1 MSAVPSTPRVVLFRH
16 APIDID
22 SRVKKFA
29 TTLQRAGYE
38 PVVISLEPV
47 GGIAGEYR
55 LGGDIRVIRLP
66 IVRAPREKAD
76 TTRVNNLEARRTM
89 HRRRAVYRDRITG
102 ANTASAKA
110 LLKWATSTAKVVY
123 LKTEDAVSD
132 VTFRLQQAR
141 DKRRG
146 EKDPFVLAG
155 VDRGLPVVTDIANT
169 LTDLLVDLRP
179 DVLHAHHPQVLLAA
193 RDALR
198 ILREQGHAVKF
209 YYDAREN
216 FAGIPDME
224 QGLRAA
230 HEALIACEAAM
241 IGEADAV
248 STVSEPIADVLRENY
263 ALAARPSVF
272 LNMPPLT
279 PLAGP
284 TTVREAA
291 GLGPDVPVVLYS
303 GTMSWARGIETI
315 VRGIAHMPPEA
326 HLVIVSVPLPHPMIP
341 KLEAL
346 AAEHGLADRL
356 HFVGP
361 VSQDQLLHYL
371 SGADVAVHPLP
382 GGSPNHDAAMPN
394 KLFEY
399 LHAGLPLVVSDAKL
413 MAAFVSDNG
422 VGRVF
427 TSEDPVS
434 FGEQVGATLADLPSE
449 RVHEVAATY
458 SWQGQEGAIISLYNS
473 LTGFDGHLPA
483 EEVPF
488 GSLEVTPAVPAH

>member
-1 MSAVPSTPRVVLFRH
+1 MTSKPRVVLFRH

-29 TTLQRAGYE
+29 TTLGRAGFE
-38 PVVISLEPV
+38 PIIISLEPV
-47 GGIAGEYR
+47 GGAAGEFR
-55 LGGDIRVIRLP
+55 LGDDIRVIRLP
-66 IVRAPREKAD
+66 ITKAPRESPDAS
-76 TTRVNNLEARRTM
+76 RVNNLEARRTM
-89 HRRRAVYRDRITG
+89 HRRRAVYRGRITG
-102 ANTASAKA
+102 ANAPSAKA
-110 LLKWATSTAKVVY
+110 LLKWGVSSVRVIY
-123 LKTEDAVSD
+123 LKVEDSASD
-132 VTFRLQQAR
+132 ITFRIQQAR

-146 EKDPFVLAG
+146 QKDPFVLAG
-155 VDRGLPVVTDIANT
+155 VDRGLPVVTDIAHT
-169 LTDLLVDLRP
+169 LTDVLVGLRP
-179 DVLHAHHPQVLLAA
+179 DVLHAHHPQVLLAT
-193 RDALR
+193 REALR
-198 ILREQGHAVKF
+198 ILRGQGEDVKF

-216 FAGIPDME
+216 FAGIPDLE

-230 HEALIACEAAM
+230 HEALIACERAM

-248 STVSEPIADVLRENY
+248 STVSEPIADVLRDNY
-263 ALAARPSVF
+263 RLSERPSVF

-291 GLGPDVPVVLYS
+291 GLGPEVPLVLYS

-315 VRGIAHMPPEA
+315 VKGIAHMPPEA

-346 AAEHGLADRL
+346 AAEYGVADRL

-361 VSQDQLLHYL
+361 VSQDALLHYL
-371 SGADVAVHPLP
+371 SGADVAIHPLP

-413 MAAFVSDNG
+413 MAAFVRDNR

-434 FGEQVGATLADLPSE
+434 FGEQVAATLADPPSD
-449 RVHEVAATY
+449 RVEQVAAQY
-458 SWQGQEGAIISLYNS
+458 SWQGQEQAIVALYNRI
-473 LTGFDGHLPA
+473 TGFQGTLPDKD
-483 EEVPF
+483 VPF
-488 GSLEVTPAVPAH
+488 GSLEVTPA

>member
-1 MSAVPSTPRVVLFRH
+1 MQPRVVLFRH
-16 APIDID
+16 APVDID

-29 TTLQRAGYE
+29 TTLRRAGYE
-38 PVVISLEPV
+38 PIVISLEAV
-47 GGIAGEYR
+47 GGGAGEFR
-55 LGGDIRVIRLP
+55 LGDDIRVIRLP
-66 IVRAPREKAD
+66 ITRAPRENLD
-76 TTRVNNLEARRTM
+76 VSRVNNLEARRTL
-89 HRRRAVYRDRITG
+89 HRRRAIYRDRISG
-102 ANTASAKA
+102 ANPSSVKA
-110 LLKWATSTAKVVY
+110 LAKWGFSTAKVAY
-123 LKTEDAVSD
+123 LKTEDVVSD
-132 VTFRLQQAR
+132 ATFRIQQAR

-146 EKDPFVLAG
+146 QKDPFVLAG
-155 VDRGLPVVTDIANT
+155 VDRGLPVVTDIAHT
-169 LTDLLVDLRP
+169 LTDVLVELRP

-193 RDALR
+193 REALR
-198 ILREQGHAVKF
+198 ILRAQGRDVKF

-216 FAGIPDME
+216 FAGIPDLE

-230 HEALIACEAAM
+230 HEALIACERAM

-263 ALAARPSVF
+263 RLPERPSVF

-279 PLAGP
+279 PLSGP
-284 TTVREAA
+284 TTVRDAA
-291 GLGPDVPVVLYS
+291 GLGPEVPLVLYS

-315 VRGIAHMPPEA
+315 VKGIAHMPPEA

-341 KLEAL
+341 TLETL
-346 AAEHGLADRL
+346 AAEHGVADRL

-361 VSQDQLLHYL
+361 VSQDNLLHYL
-371 SGADVAVHPLP
+371 SGADVAIHPLP

-413 MAAFVSDNG
+413 MAAFVRDND

-434 FGEQVGATLADLPSE
+434 FGQQVAATLADPPSD
-449 RVHEVAATY
+449 RVEQVAARY
-458 SWQGQEGAIISLYNS
+458 SWQGQEPAIVALYNRITS
-473 LTGFDGHLPA
+473 CQGRLPS
-483 EEVPF
+483 EDVPF
-488 GSLEVTPAVPAH
+488 GSLEVTPA

>member
-1 MSAVPSTPRVVLFRH
+1 MSSKPRVVLFRH

-29 TTLQRAGYE
+29 TTLRRGGYE
-38 PVVISLEPV
+38 PIVISVEPM
-47 GGIAGEYR
+47 GGVAGEFR

-66 IVRAPREKAD
+66 ISRAPRESVD
-76 TTRVNNLEARRTM
+76 TSRVNNLEARRAM
-89 HRRRAVYRDRITG
+89 HRRRGVFRDRITG
-102 ANTASAKA
+102 ANLSSVKA
-110 LLKWATSTAKVVY
+110 LVKWGLATAKVVY
-123 LKTEDAVSD
+123 LKVEDTASD
-132 VTFRLQQAR
+132 VTFRAHQAR

-146 EKDPFVLAG
+146 QKDPFVLAG
-155 VDRGLPVVTDIANT
+155 VDRGLPVVTDIAHT
-169 LTDLLVDLRP
+169 LTDLLVDLQP

-198 ILREQGHAVKF
+198 IMREQGRDVKF

-216 FAGIPDME
+216 FAGIPDLE

-230 HEALIACEAAM
+230 HEALIACERAM

-263 ALAARPSVF
+263 GLSERPSVF

-284 TTVREAA
+284 STVRDAA
-291 GLGPDVPVVLYS
+291 GLGADVPLVLYS

-315 VRGIAHMPPEA
+315 IKGIAHMPPEA
-326 HLVIVSVPLPHPMIP
+326 HLVVVSVPLPHPMIP

-346 AAEHGLADRL
+346 AAEHGVADRL

-371 SGADVAVHPLP
+371 SGADVAIHPLP

-413 MAAFVSDNG
+413 MAAFVRDNG

-434 FGEQVGATLADLPSE
+434 FGEQVAATLADLPSD
-449 RVHEVAATY
+449 RVKQVAAQY
-458 SWQGQEGAIISLYNS
+458 SWQGQEPAIVTKYNRV
-473 LTGFDGHLPA
+473 TGFQGTLPPKD
-483 EEVPF
+483 VPF
-488 GSLEVTPAVPAH
+488 GSLDVTPA

>member
-1 MSAVPSTPRVVLFRH
+1 MAQKPRVVLFRH

-29 TTLQRAGYE
+29 TTLGRAGYE
-38 PVVISLEPV
+38 PIVISLEPV

-55 LGGDIRVIRLP
+55 LGEDIRVIRLP
-66 IVRAPREKAD
+66 ITRAPRESAE
-76 TTRVNNLEARRTM
+76 TSRVNTLQARRTI
-89 HRRRAVYRDRITG
+89 HRRRTVYRKRITG
-102 ANTASAKA
+102 ANAASAKA
-110 LLKWATSTAKVVY
+110 LLKWGLATAKVAY
-123 LKTEDAVSD
+123 LKAEDAASD
-132 VTFRLQQAR
+132 VSFSIQQYR
-141 DKRRG
+141 DRRRG
-146 EKDPFVLAG
+146 QKDPFVLAG
-155 VDRGLPVVTDIANT
+155 VDRGLPVVTDIAHT
-169 LTDLLVDLRP
+169 LTDVLVELRP

-193 RDALR
+193 REALR
-198 ILREQGHAVKF
+198 ILREQGRDAKL

-216 FAGIPDME
+216 FAGIPDLE

-230 HEALIACEAAM
+230 HEALIACERAM
-241 IGEADAV
+241 IGEAAAV
-248 STVSEPIADVLRENY
+248 STVSDPIADVLRENY
-263 ALAARPSVF
+263 GLAERPSVF

-279 PLAGP
+279 PLSGS

-315 VRGIAHMPPEA
+315 IKGIAHMPPEA
-326 HLVIVSVPLPHPMIP
+326 HLVVVSVPLPHPMIP

-346 AAEHGLADRL
+346 AAEHGVADRL

-361 VSQDQLLHYL
+361 VSQDALLHYL

-413 MAAFVSDNG
+413 MAAFVTDNG

-434 FGEQVGATLADLPSE
+434 FGQQVGATLADLPSE
-449 RVHEVAATY
+449 RVHEVAAQY
-458 SWQGQEGAIISLYNS
+458 SWQGQEAAIAAVYNRI
-473 LTGFDGHLPA
+473 TGFDGHLPA
-483 EEVPF
+483 ADVPF
-488 GSLEVTPAVPAH
+488 GSLEVTPVASPA

>member
-1 MSAVPSTPRVVLFRH
+1 MVSKPRVVLFRH

-29 TTLQRAGYE
+29 TTLGRAGYE
-38 PVVISLEPV
+38 PIVISLEPF
-47 GGIAGEYR
+47 GGISGEYL
-55 LGGDIRVIRLP
+55 LGGGIRVIRLP
-66 IVRAPREKAD
+66 ITKAPRETVD
-76 TTRVNNLEARRTM
+76 TTRVNNLEARRTL
-89 HRRRAVYRDRITG
+89 HRRRSVYRERVSG
-102 ANTASAKA
+102 ANSTSAKA
-110 LLKWATSTAKVVY
+110 LLQWGLTTAKVVY
-123 LKTEDAVSD
+123 LKAEDAAGD
-132 VTFRLQQAR
+132 ITFRVHQVR

-146 EKDPFVLAG
+146 QKDPFVLSG
-155 VDRGLPVVTDIANT
+155 VDRGLPVVTDIAHT
-169 LTDLLVDLRP
+169 LTDLLVELRP

-198 ILREQGHAVKF
+198 ILREQGRDVKF

-216 FAGIPDME
+216 FAGIPDLE

-230 HEALIACEAAM
+230 HEALIACERAM
-241 IGEADAV
+241 IGEADGV
-248 STVSEPIADVLRENY
+248 STVSEPIADVLKENY
-263 ALAARPSVF
+263 RLAERPSVF

-291 GLGPDVPVVLYS
+291 GLGPDVPIVLYS

-315 VRGIAHMPPEA
+315 IKGIAHMPPEA
-326 HLVIVSVPLPHPMIP
+326 HLVVVSVPLPHPMIP
-341 KLEAL
+341 KLEVL
-346 AAEHGLADRL
+346 AAEHGVADRL

-361 VSQDQLLHYL
+361 VNQDELLHYL

-413 MAAFVSDNG
+413 MAAFVRDNG

-434 FGEQVGATLADLPSE
+434 FGEQVAAALADLPIGT
-449 RVHEVAATY
+449 VKKVAAQY
-458 SWQGQEGAIISLYNS
+458 SWQGQEAAIVTKYNRI
-473 LTGFDGHLPA
+473 TGFQGRLPA
-483 EEVPF
+483 GDVPF
-488 GSLEVTPAVPAH
+488 GSLEVTPA

>member
-1 MSAVPSTPRVVLFRH
+1 MTSKPRVVLFRH

-38 PVVISLEPV
+38 PIVISLEPI
-47 GGIAGEYR
+47 GGVAGEFL
-55 LGGDIRVIRLP
+55 LGEDIRVIRLP
-66 IVRAPREKAD
+66 IARALRESVD
-76 TTRVNNLEARRTM
+76 VSRVNNLEVRKAL

-102 ANTASAKA
+102 LKASSVKA
-110 LLKWATSTAKVVY
+110 LLKWGLTTAKVVY
-123 LKTEDAVSD
+123 LKAEDAASD
-132 VTFRLQQAR
+132 ATFRVQQAR

-146 EKDPFVLAG
+146 QKDPFVLAG
-155 VDRGLPVVTDIANT
+155 VERGLPVVTDIAHT
-169 LTDLLVDLRP
+169 LTDVLVELQP

-198 ILREQGHAVKF
+198 IMRENGREVKL

-216 FAGIPDME
+216 FAGIPDLE

-230 HEALIACEAAM
+230 HEALIACERAM

-248 STVSEPIADVLRENY
+248 STVSEPIADVLRDNY
-263 ALAARPSVF
+263 RLSARPSVF
-272 LNMPPLT
+272 LNMPPLA
-279 PLAGP
+279 PLTGS

-291 GLGPDVPVVLYS
+291 GLEADVPVVLYS

-315 VRGIAHMPPEA
+315 IKGTAHMPPEA

-346 AAEHGLADRL
+346 AAEHGVADRL

-361 VSQDQLLHYL
+361 VSQDELLYYL
-371 SGADVAVHPLP
+371 SGADVAIHPLP

-413 MAAFVSDNG
+413 MAAFVRGNG

-434 FGEQVGATLADLPSE
+434 FGEAVAATLADLPTE
-449 RVHEVAATY
+449 RVSQVAAQY
-458 SWQGQEGAIISLYNS
+458 SWQGQEAAIATVYSRM
-473 LTGFDGHLPA
+473 TGFQGASPHGDA
-483 EEVPF
+483 PF
-488 GSLEVTPAVPAH
+488 GSLEVTPA

>member
-1 MSAVPSTPRVVLFRH
+1 MVSNPRVVLFRH

-29 TTLQRAGYE
+29 TTLGRAGYE
-38 PVVISLEPV
+38 PIVISLEPF
-47 GGIAGEYR
+47 GGTSGEYR
-55 LGGDIRVIRLP
+55 LGDGIRVIRLP
-66 IVRAPREKAD
+66 ITKAPRENVD

-89 HRRRAVYRDRITG
+89 HRRRSVYRERITG
-102 ANTASAKA
+102 ANATSAKA
-110 LLKWATSTAKVVY
+110 LLKWGLSTAKVVY
-123 LKTEDAVSD
+123 LKAEDAAGD
-132 VTFRLQQAR
+132 ATFRLQQAR

-146 EKDPFVLAG
+146 QKDPFVLAG
-155 VDRGLPVVTDIANT
+155 VDRGLPVVTDIAHT
-169 LTDLLVDLRP
+169 LTNLLVELRP

-198 ILREQGHAVKF
+198 IMREQERDVKF

-216 FAGIPDME
+216 FAGIPDLE

-230 HEALIACEAAM
+230 HEALIACERAM
-241 IGEADAV
+241 IGEADGV
-248 STVSEPIADVLRENY
+248 STVSEPIADVLKENY
-263 ALAARPSVF
+263 RLAERPSVF

-279 PLAGP
+279 QLAGT

-291 GLGPDVPVVLYS
+291 GLGPEVPVVLYS

-315 VRGIAHMPPEA
+315 IKGIAHMPPEA

-346 AAEHGLADRL
+346 AAEHGVADRL

-361 VSQDQLLHYL
+361 VSQDELLHYL

-413 MAAFVSDNG
+413 MAEFVRDNG

-434 FGEQVGATLADLPSE
+434 FGEQVGATLADLPTD
-449 RVHEVAATY
+449 RVEKVAAQY
-458 SWQGQEGAIISLYNS
+458 SWQGQEPAIVTKYNRI
-473 LTGFDGHLPA
+473 TGYQGHLPA
-483 EEVPF
+483 RDVPF
-488 GSLEVTPAVPAH
+488 GSLEVTPA

>member
-1 MSAVPSTPRVVLFRH
+1 MSSKPRVVLFRH

-29 TTLQRAGYE
+29 TTLGRAGYE
-38 PVVISLEPV
+38 PIVISLEPL
-47 GGIAGEYR
+47 GGTSGEYR

-66 IVRAPREKAD
+66 ITKAHRESVD
-76 TTRVNNLEARRTM
+76 TTRVNNLEARRTL
-89 HRRRAVYRDRITG
+89 HRRRSAYRGRITG
-102 ANTASAKA
+102 ANASSVKA
-110 LLKWATSTAKVVY
+110 FLKWGLGTAKVVY
-123 LKTEDAVSD
+123 LKAEDSAAD
-132 VTFRLQQAR
+132 LTFRLQQAR

-146 EKDPFVLAG
+146 QKDPFVLAG
-155 VDRGLPVVTDIANT
+155 VDRGLPVVTDIAHT
-169 LTDLLVDLRP
+169 LTDLLVALRP
-179 DVLHAHHPQVLLAA
+179 AVLHAHHPQVLLAA
-193 RDALR
+193 RDALGA
-198 ILREQGHAVKF
+198 LREQGHDVKF

-216 FAGIPDME
+216 FAGIPDLE

-230 HEALIACEAAM
+230 HEALIACERAM
-241 IGEADAV
+241 IGQADAV
-248 STVSEPIADVLRENY
+248 STVSEPIADVLKKNY
-263 ALAARPSVF
+263 ALAERPSVF

-279 PLAGP
+279 PLAGA

-291 GLGPDVPVVLYS
+291 GLGTDVPLVLYS

-315 VRGIAHMPPEA
+315 IKGIAYMPPEA
-326 HLVIVSVPLPHPMIP
+326 HLVIVSVPLPHPMIV

-346 AAEHGLADRL
+346 AAEHGVAERL

-361 VSQDQLLHYL
+361 VGQDELLHYL
-371 SGADVAVHPLP
+371 SGADLAVHPLP

-413 MAAFVSDNG
+413 MADFVRDNN

-434 FGEQVGATLADLPSE
+434 FGEQVGATLADLPTG
-449 RVHEVAATY
+449 RVKAVAAQY
-458 SWQGQEGAIISLYNS
+458 SWQGQEPAIVAKYNGI
-473 LTGFDGHLPA
+473 TGFQGHLPA
-483 EEVPF
+483 GDVPF
-488 GSLEVTPAVPAH
+488 GSLAVTPV